1 MRQLFLRFHDVAF
14 DSFDWAIVE
23 ANAEDA
29 DAIWQQAEVS
39 ELLQLVS
46 QNPLPVLVFVPQQ
59 AIFLTEFELPEKA
72 PRQVLASIEYQIEDR
87 LAQDTESQHFAVGRQ
102 TGNTVPVFVIAQSV
116 MIAIQSL
123 QQNYRLKIQQVLP
136 EMVLC
141 PAPREPGEVS
151 LINSP
156 PALVVRYG
164 DNNCV
169 KCLPEILPSVLEL
182 IDRQENISRINC
194 YMEESALEDVL
205 KGDSYTVNIKPYRV
219 SEIDF
224 DDAVNLQQRQFQPSS
239 HWLKIIQAWK
249 GIAAAAMV
257 LLSVFIVNG
266 VAALEDMER
275 QLSSIKSN
283 QYALLKDY
291 LDPRVTQNSDLKKE
305 MIKLLQNS
313 SSSDQEVDFLQ
324 LLLEFSRAR
333 ESHRS
338 IEIVKIGYQQDRLS
352 IDISSKQLNVVES
365 LHAALNARGLNVDL
379 DRLSIKPDQVS
390 GQFVVRG
397 SSDG

>member
-29 DAIWQQAEVS
+29 DAIWQKAEVS

-46 QNPLPVLVFVPQQ
+46 QNPLPVIVFVPQH
-59 AIFLTEFELPEKA
+59 AIFLTEFEVPEKA

-102 TGNTVPVFVIAQSV
+102 TGNIVPVFVVAQSV

-123 QQNYRLKIQQVLP
+123 QQNYRLKIQQILP

-151 LINSP
+151 LVNSHP
-156 PALVVRYG
+156 GLIVRYG
-164 DNNCV
+164 DNNCI
-169 KCLPEILPSVLEL
+169 KCLPEILPSVLQL
-182 IDRQENISRINC
+182 IDRQQDIKCINC
-194 YMEESALEDVL
+194 YMEESAIAEVL
-205 KGDSYTVNIKPYRV
+205 KDESYTVNVQPYRI
-219 SEIDF
+219 SEIEF
-224 DDAVNLQQRQFQPSS
+224 DKAVNLQQRQFQPSS
-239 HWLKIIQAWK
+239 HWLRIGQAWK

-257 LLSVFIVNG
+257 LLSVFIVNR
-266 VAALEDMER
+266 VAALEDMEQ
-275 QLSSIKSN
+275 QLSSIKSD
-283 QYALLKDY
+283 QYALIKDY
-291 LDPRVTQNSDLKKE
+291 VGPRITQNSNLKKE

-313 SSSDQEVDFLQ
+313 SSAAQEVDFLQ

-338 IEIVKIGYQQDRLS
+338 IEIIKIGYQQDRLS

-365 LHAALNARGLNVDL
+365 LLAALKAKGLNVDL
-379 DRLSIKPDQVS
+379 ERLNIKPEQVS